1 MVVIPDGNQV
11 AQLEVTSQ
19 RARLARDT
27 LHQAAIAKEA
37 VCVVVNK
44 LVTRLVECGRGV
56 SLSNGKTDSVG
67 DTLAKRTSGDL
78 NAGGIVSLGMAGCDA
93 VNVLVGSPSQHL
105 PLDTSIDPA
114 AYTEGL
120 EIVKGEVIAIEVKE
134 SILEHASVA
143 VTIRSVSQFGSR
155 LPCIYWR
162 RGVTYERMNLSRL
175 CHLGFLG
182 LNLMN
187 RFQRTCATGAMPL
200 ETILSASRLDILPI
214 WDLTYIGA
222 PGWPELALAVASACK
237 QRHCKSIDHFVS
249 LRVVNDAAAS
259 ERFIAAHQV

>member
-143 VTIRSVSQFGSR
+143 VREDESVTVVPLGVLGVEPHEPVPEDVCDRSHAHRGTGVAGVGIGRGIGSQNTDRVDGELVSVG
-155 LPCIYWR
+155 
-162 RGVTYERMNLSRL
+162 ERHL
-175 CHLGFLG
+175 CY
-182 LNLMN
+182 
-187 RFQRTCATGAMPL
+187 
-200 ETILSASRLDILPI
+200 
-214 WDLTYIGA
+214 DLI
-222 PGWPELALAVASACK
+222 
-237 QRHCKSIDHFVS
+237 
-249 LRVVNDAAAS
+249 
-259 ERFIAAHQV
+259 